1 MPHIKCLSVL
11 TPAEI
16 SWAAAYL
23 GLAWLAQLGNG
34 AIQTITGPMQPYLAY
49 NLQTNT
55 QTINL
60 VWTLGFSG
68 FLIGSLFTSY
78 IFTKYLTSS
87 HKKLIFMSFVLL
99 LTGVST
105 ILLPFMN
112 NLPLLLLCRFFQ
124 VSDPNSK
131 DVGECL
137 ASHKFLSYGIFITS
151 DSILLVFTL
160 GPERSRPFIN
170 ALHFFIS
177 IGFLLGTFL
186 VQPFL
191 PASSDKV
198 CSSQTQI
205 SKDRELNLTNT
216 QLETTDST
224 SVISDDDMVDYDPVI
239 PILHGV
245 QSIAWPFIISGV
257 WCIFIAV
264 GFLALTYKK
273 SFKMPQFY
281 DQNIKHKD
289 IGLEKLP
296 AMKKHIFLV
305 LIVVFFTLSG
315 GVIRVFQSMSMTFAL
330 CGPLQLDSHK
340 AALTDSFYSSGMCV
354 GRLMSIWLATVLLPS
369 SLLVICMLSCLV
381 GTVLLIVLA
390 PLYSTS
396 LYTGVAIMG
405 FFVSWQFG
413 TGFSWTS
420 QHMNITG
427 KISSIFFIG
436 LGVGSL
442 SSPPLAGWLFIISP
456 MNVIYAVAVM
466 VIIQVVIVG
475 AMWMVTRGIKCTTC
489 LSL

>member
-11 TPAEI
+11 SPSEI

-23 GLAWLAQLGNG
+23 CLAWLAQLGNG

-87 HKKLIFMSFVLL
+87 HKKLIFMSLVLL
-99 LTGVST
+99 LTGIST
-105 ILLPFMN
+105 ILLPFMT

-124 VSDPNSK
+124 
-131 DVGECL
+131 
-137 ASHKFLSYGIFITS
+137 FLSYGIFITS

-205 SKDRELNLTNT
+205 SKERELNVTII
-216 QLETTDST
+216 QPESTDM
-224 SVISDDDMVDYDPVI
+224 SDGDMVDYDPVI

-257 WCIFIAV
+257 WCILIAG
-264 GFLALTYKK
+264 GFMALTRKK
-273 SFKMPQFY
+273 SFSMPQFY
-281 DQNIKHKD
+281 DETIKHKD
-289 IGLEKLP
+289 TGLEKLP
-296 AMKKHIFLV
+296 ALKKQIFLF

-330 CGPLQLDSHK
+330 CGPLQLDSHR
-340 AALTDSFYSSGMCV
+340 AALTDSFFSSGMCF

-369 SLLVICMLSCLV
+369 SLLVICMLSCLL
-381 GTVLLIVLA
+381 GTVLLIFLA
-390 PLYSTS
+390 PLYSSS
-396 LYTGVAIMG
+396 LYIGVAIMG

-427 KISSIFFIG
+427 RISSIFFIG

-442 SSPPLAGWLFIISP
+442 SSPPLAGWLFILSP
-456 MNVIYAVAVM
+456 MNVIFAVAVM
-466 VIIQVVIVG
+466 IVIQVVVVG
-475 AMWMVTRGIKCTTC
+475 AMWVVTRGGKCADTN
-489 LSL
+489 L